1 MITNA
6 LCCYPNVN
14 GAIRNLSLKP
24 PLPPFYCNSIISE
37 KIFGL
42 EFGFSFTFFLH
53 ICRTSWE
60 DIQNFT
66 YNHAFFLLFPLR
78 PPKFWG
84 RVEQIFQNGP
94 ANIWAHENWKQIFG
108 YFKLR
113 FHNELLHWQ
122 KNRFL
127 VFFRA
132 GLHLHV
138 RKISTLSVKQFKL
151 FAKISYFFDN

>member
-1 MITNA
+1 MQLGIWAWNPH
-6 LCCYPNVN
+6 CHHFI
-14 GAIRNLSLKP
+14 AIQLFQRKYLGFDLGSVSLSW
-24 PLPPFYCNSIISE
+24 
-37 KIFGL
+37 
-42 EFGFSFTFFLH
+42 H

-60 DIQNFT
+60 DIQNST

-94 ANIWAHENWKQIFG
+94 ANIWAHENLKQIFG

-113 FHNELLHWQ
+113 FHNELLHWE
-122 KNRFL
+122 KNHFL

-138 RKISTLSVKQFKL
+138 RKISMFSVKQFKF
-151 FAKISYFFDN
+151 FAKISYILDK

>member
-1 MITNA
+1 MGQLGIW
-6 LCCYPNVN
+6 VW
-14 GAIRNLSLKP
+14 IP
-24 PLPPFYCNSIISE
+24 PLPPFSCNSIISE

-42 EFGFSFTFFLH
+42 KFQCSFTFFTYLW
-53 ICRTSWE
+53 TSW
-60 DIQNFT
+60 QNT
-66 YNHAFFLLFPLR
+66 QNCTSNHAFYVPFPFR
-78 PPKFWG
+78 PQKFWG

-151 FAKISYFFDN
+151 FAKISYIFDN